1 VKDEME
7 RRLTLMPDLGMDDD
21 KPDGGSKEMK
31 IAVVTCAFDNSK
43 IINWL
48 RERGDAIKNE
58 HWDKLDKINDHI
70 RRNLKKDSQL
80 LDKLQRPCSLFIT
93 FESEEAYNRALL
105 YNQCIED
112 PSMPEYARFRTFLGE
127 EIEIQPASEPTDIIW
142 ENRSF
147 TERERNIKK
156 GIVSLIIIGLLMA
169 SFAIIFVAK
178 KASLAK
184 KNQYPKVNCKEFE
197 ENYGLKTAQ
206 W

>member
-1 VKDEME
+1 MGVYQKFLEKFYDPANPISENNQFKLYVKDEME
-7 RRLTLMPDLGMDDD
+7 RRLTLMPDLGMDGD

-105 YNQCIED
+105 YNECID
-112 PSMPEYARFRTFLGE
+112 NPDMPQYARFRTFLGE
-127 EIEIQPASEPTDIIW
+127 EIEI
-142 ENRSF
+142 
-147 TERERNIKK
+147 
-156 GIVSLIIIGLLMA
+156 
-169 SFAIIFVAK
+169 
-178 KASLAK
+178 
-184 KNQYPKVNCKEFE
+184 
-197 ENYGLKTAQ
+197 
-206 W
+206 